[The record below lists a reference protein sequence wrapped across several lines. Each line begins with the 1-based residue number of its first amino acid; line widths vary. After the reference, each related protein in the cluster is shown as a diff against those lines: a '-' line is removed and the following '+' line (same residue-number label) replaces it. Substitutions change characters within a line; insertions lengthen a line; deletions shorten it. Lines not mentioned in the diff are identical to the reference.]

1 MLSEILRSSDIFS
14 FLNGSQST
22 RSTTEVGNS
31 LSESKVFNIS
41 YETTEKAGPLLP
53 HITLRLC

>member
-31 LSESKVFNIS
+31 LSESPKVFNIF
-41 YETTEKAGPLLP
+41 YETTEKQVHYCL
-53 HITLRLC
+53 T